1 MEKTVEPSLLHSSTL
16 ERKRMGVGGC
26 QRPGVIRNP
35 VCCLGAW
42 GPYREVRQPVLQLAN
57 TPHWAGDLPERCPHG
72 TCARL
77 GTGERE
83 SQKARPGLKLTGSVK
98 LT

>member
-1 MEKTVEPSLLHSSTL
+1 MEKTVEPSLIHSSTL

-42 GPYREVRQPVLQLAN
+42 GP
-57 TPHWAGDLPERCPHG
+57 
-72 TCARL
+72 
-77 GTGERE
+77 
-83 SQKARPGLKLTGSVK
+83 
-98 LT
+98 